1 MENPALNGL
10 SVHDLH
16 KSFGPTR
23 ALDCVSFEVAE
34 GEIVAVL
41 GPSGC
46 GKSTLLAIIAGLEK
60 PDSGTVVWDGT
71 SLDGLPPHRREFGL
85 MFQDFALFP
94 HLNVQRNVAFGLEM
108 AGLSDEET
116 RLRVEEVLSLV
127 NLPGYGRRGV
137 DTLSGGEQQRVALAR
152 TLAPRPRLLMLDEP
166 LGSLDR
172 ALREQLLQDLPR
184 ILHPASGRPRQTTL
198 YVTHDQEEAF
208 ALADQIAVMDRG
220 RIIQIG
226 TPKDIYYHPSTPFVA
241 KFLGFT
247 NFFPAQVSSDSG
259 GAIIETPIG
268 KWHIDLPLSP
278 GKAEVL
284 LRPDLMTLH
293 PSRGP
298 SLRGIITQNT
308 FRGAFQT
315 VTLDVNGHILTLSF
329 PLNAELPPG
338 NEVEFGFDP
347 AISLHIFPDRA
358 ND

>member
-1 MENPALNGL
+1 MTPLNGL

-23 ALDCVSFEVAE
+23 ALESVSFEVAE

-46 GKSTLLAIIAGLEK
+46 GKSTLLATIAGLEK
-60 PDSGTVVWDGT
+60 PDSGTVAWDGT
-71 SLDGLPPHRREFGL
+71 SLDGVPPHRREFGL

-208 ALADQIAVMDRG
+208 ALADRVVVMRAG
-220 RIIQIG
+220 EVAQIG
-226 TPKDIYYHPSTPFVA
+226 TPEAVYRHPASIFVA
-241 KFLGFT
+241 RFLGLGNLLEGEAGEVEGHT
-247 NFFPAQVSSDSG
+247 VVRTALGP
-259 GAIIETPIG
+259 
-268 KWHIDLPLSP
+268 LPLDGRAE
-278 GKAEVL
+278 GKVTVL
-284 LRPDLMTLH
+284 LRPEAAVLGGEGPVWLDGLVMEKVYRGGM
-293 PSRGP
+293 SR
-298 SLRGIITQNT
+298 LVVQVKDTQLSFT
-308 FRGAFQT
+308 FPAAHALPAPGER
-315 VTLDVNGHILTLSF
+315 VRLTLT
-329 PLNAELPPG
+329 AGAVQVLP
-338 NEVEFGFDP
+338 
-347 AISLHIFPDRA
+347 
-358 ND
+358 